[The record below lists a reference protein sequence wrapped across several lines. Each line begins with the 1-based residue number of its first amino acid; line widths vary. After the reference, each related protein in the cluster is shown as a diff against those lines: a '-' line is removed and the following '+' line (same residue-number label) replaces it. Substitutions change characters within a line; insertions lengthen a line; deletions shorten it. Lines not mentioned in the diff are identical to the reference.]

1 MIEWDLTLASPLLG
15 TVIGCLSPNAD
26 TVKIKLSAKEKSIQ
40 CLFYDKN
47 LNLELIATF
56 PGDPPKLQYFSLDL
70 PRFKALINKRKALQF
85 RLDDTTFEYEYPG
98 LGKNKETRGKLQT
111 KETNARF
118 NFPRQLATTWNLT
131 KVVFD
136 YYNNVKL
143 RAIFEKREMM
153 LYLRYKGSTQTVHI
167 ASATNFHIALSVLT
181 PYDLGQADFDLVL
194 PFKYLDIA
202 QKIAKFNN
210 DEISLF
216 VQDNNYT
223 FHTPFA
229 AFTLPV
235 MAEESSKITV
245 SGIIDHLSRLVANT
259 TVKVEVNTA
268 HFFSFLSNA
277 VAVEEK
283 DSSPDLVL
291 SLLGPSLT
299 LLIETTHGTL
309 QTDLEVKNK
318 NTQKHRLKIS
328 KSAFKDLLSRIQ
340 SDTMQL
346 CFAPNNLLIQYSP
359 FEGELLQLTT
369 IEVS

>member
-1 MIEWDLTLASPLLG
+1 MLEWDLSLASPLLG

-26 TVKIKLSAKEKSIQ
+26 TVKIKLSSKDQAIQ
-40 CLFYDKN
+40 CLFYDKA

-56 PGDPPKLQYFSLDL
+56 PGNPSKLQYFSLDL
-70 PRFKALINKRKALQF
+70 LRFKALIAKRKSLQF
-85 RLDDTTFEYEYPG
+85 QLDDTTFEYLYPG
-98 LGKNKETRGKLQT
+98 AGKNRETRGKLQT

-118 NFPRQLATTWNLT
+118 SFPKQLQTTWNLT

-153 LYLRYKGSTQTVHI
+153 LYLRYLGAAQTVYI
-167 ASATNFHIALSVLT
+167 ASATNFHLALSVLS

-202 QKIAKFNN
+202 QKIARFNN
-210 DEISLF
+210 DQISLSIG
-216 VQDNNYT
+216 DNNYT

-235 MAEESSKITV
+235 IAEESSKITV
-245 SGIIDHLSRLVANT
+245 SGIIDHLSKLAKNT
-259 TVKVEVNTA
+259 TAKIEIGTA

-291 SLLGPSLT
+291 NLLGSTLT
-299 LLIETTHGTL
+299 LLIETSHGTL
-309 QTDLEVKNK
+309 QTDIEVKNK
-318 NTQKHRLKIS
+318 STQKHRLKVS
-328 KSAFKDLLSRIQ
+328 GSAVKDLLTRAQ

-346 CFAPNNLLIQYSP
+346 CFAPNNLLIQISP

-369 IEVS
+369 IEVA